1 MFIPEKYV
9 RSQVEPWEQ
18 QPASAGLA
26 LKVGTAVKLADGK
39 LAVCTGA
46 DKPGFISMSDVT
58 AEKAGQMVPV
68 ERVREETIYETELS
82 VDSEDIAAGAKYTID
97 ATGGKLTATA
107 GGSAEVVSFDGTEAG
122 AKVRVRFV

>member
-1 MFIPEKYV
+1 MFYPEKRV

-26 LKVGTAVKLADGK
+26 LKVGTAVKLDGGK
-39 LAVCTGA
+39 LAKCAGA
-46 DKPGFISMSDVT
+46 DKPGFICMADVT
-58 AEKAGQMVPV
+58 AASDGQMVPV

-82 VDSEDIAAGAKYTID
+82 VASADIARGEKYTID
-97 ATGGKLTATA
+97 ATGEKLTATT

-122 AKVRVRFV
+122 DKVRVRFV